1 MAIGMVRG
9 TLRRGDDFKLPT
21 IKRMGGIGHLE
32 KGNTVVGPVR
42 VVEGGIN
49 TGYRSTAFRT
59 TS

>member
-9 TLRRGDDFKLPT
+9 TLRRGDDFKLPA

-32 KGNTVVGPVR
+32 KGNTVLGHVR

-49 TGYRSTAFRT
+49 TGYRSIR
-59 TS
+59 SRKIG